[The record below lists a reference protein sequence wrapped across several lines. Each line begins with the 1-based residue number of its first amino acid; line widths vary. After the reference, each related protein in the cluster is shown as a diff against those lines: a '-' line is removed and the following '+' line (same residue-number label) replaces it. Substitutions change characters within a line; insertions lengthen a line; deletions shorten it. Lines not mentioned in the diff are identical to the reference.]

1 MKLETLISRRAA
13 SIRAHLAV
21 SSSRVTVMFF
31 LMTRF
36 SCYTDLVSTGL
47 RVAGAAPAGSSAGSS
62 REGAR
67 QRRTLAGRM
76 RIDTDFE
83 PLVTER
89 LVLRRS
95 RPEDAETISAYR
107 SDPDV
112 NRYQGWKRTDPE
124 GVRREIEEMAGR
136 APGEAGG
143 WVQLSVEERGSGLL
157 VGDVGLN
164 PADDEPS
171 VIKVGYTMAPEFQ
184 GRGYGTE
191 AVRALVAYALDT
203 LGADVV
209 RAYADAENVPSVR
222 VAEKVGM
229 RVVERFEGRDG
240 DEVWVGLR
248 YELRRGEG
256 W

>member
-1 MKLETLISRRAA
+1 
-13 SIRAHLAV
+13 
-21 SSSRVTVMFF
+21 
-31 LMTRF
+31 
-36 SCYTDLVSTGL
+36 
-47 RVAGAAPAGSSAGSS
+47 
-62 REGAR
+62 
-67 QRRTLAGRM
+67 M
-76 RIDTDFE
+76 RIDTEFQ

-89 LVLRRS
+89 LLLRRS
-95 RPEDAETISAYR
+95 SAEDAETISAYR

-157 VGDVGLN
+157 VGDVGLSL
-164 PADDEPS
+164 AEAEPG
-171 VIKVGYTMAPEFQ
+171 VIKVGYTIAPEFQ

-203 LGADVV
+203 LGADIV
-209 RAYADAENVPSVR
+209 RAYTDAENVPSIR

-229 RVVERFEGRDG
+229 RLVERFEGHDG
-240 DEVWVGLR
+240 DEVWLR
-248 YELRRGEG
+248 YELRREDLEDPEAGPQTLTL
-256 W
+256 

>member
-1 MKLETLISRRAA
+1 MGEL
-13 SIRAHLAV
+13 HL
-21 SSSRVTVMFF
+21 SLR
-31 LMTRF
+31 L
-36 SCYTDLVSTGL
+36 DLLGHHL
-47 RVAGAAPAGSSAGSS
+47 
-62 REGAR
+62 EGADGLFNHVQTIAWGYDMGR
-67 QRRTLAGRM
+67 MASPVANERLPVQPAWMGRTGRRRTLAGRM
-76 RIDTDFE
+76 RIDTEFE

-89 LVLRRS
+89 LLLRRS

-107 SDPDV
+107 RDPDV

-136 APGEAGG
+136 VPGEPGG
-143 WVQLSVEERGSGLL
+143 WVQLTVEEGRGGLL
-157 VGDVGLN
+157 VGDVGLSL
-164 PADDEPS
+164 ADDEPG
-171 VIKVGYTMAPEFQ
+171 VIKVGYTIAPEFQ

-209 RAYADAENVPSVR
+209 RAYADAENVPSIR

-229 RVVERFEGRDG
+229 RLVERFEGRDSN
-240 DEVWVGLR
+240 EVWVGLR
-248 YELRRGEG
+248 YELRRGER